1 MKARLTYA
9 NAMSSLA
16 LFLALTGAT
25 ALAFGVPKNSVTS
38 KTVKNGS
45 LLSADLAD
53 GEGVTGADVADG
65 SLSGTDFGQ
74 GSIGDEAIADG
85 AVDGTKIADGSI
97 AGAQLGPGAVTLGS
111 LAPDS
116 VTEANIR
123 NNSLRGA
130 DFGANA
136 LTSAAVDESTLGTVA
151 EAELL
156 SATPPSGLISDQ
168 IYEMQSEKKVGTDT
182 GNGTF
187 EIVESC
193 EPGDTALSGG
203 PIEAFAG
210 MFLHESR
217 KAGLSSW
224 GVRVS
229 FLNGSPLGWVVRVI
243 CARSVR

>member
-1 MKARLTYA
+1 MKARLSYA
-9 NAMSSLA
+9 NVMASLA

-25 ALAFGVPKNSVTS
+25 ALAFGVPKNSVSS
-38 KTVKNGS
+38 KTIKNGS

-53 GEGVTGADVADG
+53 GEGVTGPDVADG
-65 SLSGTDFGQ
+65 SLSGADFGK
-74 GSIGDEAIADG
+74 GSIGDEAVADG
-85 AVDGTKIADGSI
+85 AIDGAKIADGSL

-136 LTSAAVDESTLGTVA
+136 VTAAAIDESTLGTVA

-156 SATPPSGLISDQ
+156 SGSPPSGIISDQ
-168 IYEMQSEKKVGTDT
+168 IYELQSEKIHGTET

-193 EPGDTALSGG
+193 NPGDVILSGG

-210 MFLHESR
+210 MRLLESHE
-217 KAGLSSW
+217 AGLSSW
-224 GVRVS
+224 AVRVS
-229 FLNGSPLGWVVRVI
+229 FGGGSALGWVVRVI
-243 CARSVR
+243 CARSLR